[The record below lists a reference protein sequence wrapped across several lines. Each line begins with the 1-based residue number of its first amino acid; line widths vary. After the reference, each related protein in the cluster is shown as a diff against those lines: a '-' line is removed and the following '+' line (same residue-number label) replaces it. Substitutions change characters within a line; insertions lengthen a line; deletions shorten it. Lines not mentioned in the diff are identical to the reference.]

1 MVSWQHCILGAKKKY
16 KDKMDELK
24 NKMND
29 LKRQEQ
35 DLVDNLSKFNT
46 FVKEKKL
53 KVERAIKTEKEEK
66 ALRDKMTKEID
77 DKEDIMKELTI
88 AKVLTVFQI

>member
-1 MVSWQHCILGAKKKY
+1 ME
-16 KDKMDELK
+16 ELK

-29 LKRQEQ
+29 LKSQEQ

-88 AKVLTVFQI
+88 AKVLIVFQI